1 MSKGY
6 DDWYLNNTHPVGQDG
21 FKSDEEIAAKER
33 LEKIVEDDRK
43 RDEVYLQNHPLCEAV
58 FYCSFCDS
66 TFVAKASE
74 KHYCNCGSVFLAIR
88 IKLRKIK
95 SNYANIR
102 G

>member
-6 DDWYLNNTHPVGQDG
+6 DEWYLNHIHSVGQNG
-21 FKSDEEIAAKER
+21 FKSDEEIETEEIF
-33 LEKIVEDDRK
+33 EKIKEENYKLDDI
-43 RDEVYLQNHPLCEAV
+43 YLQSHPFCEAV
-58 FYCSFCDS
+58 FYCDFCDS
-66 TFVAKASE
+66 TFVARASE
-74 KHYCNCGSVFLAIR
+74 KHYCNCGSVSLARR

>member
-6 DDWYLNNTHPVGQDG
+6 DDWYLNNAHPVGQDE
-21 FKSDEEIAAKER
+21 FKSDEEIF
-33 LEKIVEDDRK
+33 EKIKEENYK
-43 RDEVYLQNHPLCEAV
+43 LDEIYLQKHPSCEAV
-58 FYCSFCDS
+58 FYCDFCDN

-74 KHYCNCGSVFLAIR
+74 KHYCKCGSVSLARR

-95 SNYANIR
+95 SNYENIR